1 MYQVPCVT
9 CRDQIGA
16 YRTDC
21 YTGPEVVAVA
31 LPGTVNIPV
40 WMLLAAAFFVLLASH
55 KRGA

>member
-9 CRDQIGA
+9 CRDQLGS

-21 YTGPEVVAVA
+21 YTGPEVVVDTT
-31 LPGTVNIPV
+31 PGTITLPTWV
-40 WMLLAAAFFVLLASH
+40 LLAAMFFILLSN